1 MSALFHPFSGD
12 RLRIVA
18 VGFHGLR
25 DLLEELAPQHST
37 IAEVSVLDKAYSDA
51 VADIVAMRA
60 FRPVDAVVSAG
71 SNGSYLRQHLDLPV
85 VLVKAGGL
93 DIMRGL
99 ARASRN
105 TTHIALVTY
114 GDIAP
119 EVRHFCDT
127 FGLSVALRSYTTE
140 EDAEACVQEL
150 KAQGVQAIVA
160 PGLVVDLARACG
172 LEGVLLYSQGAV
184 REAMDDAIEV
194 ARISRLEASRREK
207 LNTILGKLKD
217 GVVAVNMDER
227 IETINPSMEALI
239 GLPATQLIGQR
250 LSEVSGALGLQQTL
264 RSGDTESE
272 QVEEVGGKTV
282 VVTRMPI
289 IEQGRQ
295 TGAVLVCQDPVA
307 IQRLDRNLRSRAQ
320 PRANIT
326 KYSLDHLVGQSQV
339 IREVRARALTCAQS
353 DATVLIIGESGT
365 GKELLAQGIHHASA
379 RRAQPFVAVNC
390 AAFPESLLES
400 ELFGYVEGAFTGSSR
415 GGKVGLFEAA
425 HTGTIFL
432 DEIGEMPPSLQTR
445 LLRVLQE
452 KEVLRLGST
461 EPTPVD
467 VRIIAATHRDLNA
480 QVQTGGFRRDL
491 FYRLNILL
499 IKLPSLRERKDD
511 LPLLARHLQEKV
523 AQRLRYRKPG
533 DDSIVA
539 AIVGVSRHYDWPGN
553 IRELENLIE
562 RTLVFRLPSSSS
574 SITADEILGIAPE
587 LFTHQGRLMPADAS
601 VVSGVSVNDAF
612 KPLGREATEYE
623 IAERE
628 AIRREAAGY
637 DAVGREAV
645 WHEAAGHTAA
655 QHGGGLH
662 KDAGQ
667 GGSTGPA
674 FAPQT
679 QGLRHRRS
687 AAEMA
692 HIKAVLDA
700 CHGNREAAAARLN
713 ISRTTL
719 WRKLKQLDEEQ

>member
-1 MSALFHPFSGD
+1 MSALFHRLAGD

-25 DLLEELAPQHST
+25 DLLEELAPQYST
-37 IAEVSVLDKAYSDA
+37 IAEVLVLDKAYSDA
-51 VADIVAMRA
+51 VADIAAMRVIH
-60 FRPVDAVVSAG
+60 PVDAVVSAG

-99 ARASRN
+99 ARASR
-105 TTHIALVTY
+105 HASRVALVTY
-114 GDIAP
+114 GDVAP

-140 EDAEACVQEL
+140 EDAETCVQAL
-150 KAQGVQAIVA
+150 MAQGVEAIVA

-239 GLPATQLIGQR
+239 GQPATQLIGQR
-250 LSEVSGALGLQQTL
+250 LGEVSRALSLQSTL
-264 RSGDTESE
+264 RSGETESE
-272 QVEEVGGKTV
+272 HVEQVGGKTV

-326 KYSLDHLVGQSQV
+326 KYSLDHLVGQSRA
-339 IREVRARALTCAQS
+339 ITEVRARALTCAQS
-353 DATVLIIGESGT
+353 GATVLIIGESGT

-379 RRAQPFVAVNC
+379 RRNQPFVAINC

-415 GGKVGLFEAA
+415 GGKTGLFEAA

-452 KEVLRLGST
+452 KEVLRLGAT

-480 QVQTGGFRRDL
+480 QVQAGAFRRDL

-499 IKLPSLRERKDD
+499 IKLPPLRERKDD

-523 AQRLRYRKPG
+523 AQRLKYRKPG

-539 AIVGVSRHYDWPGN
+539 TIVDVSQHYDWPGN

-562 RTLVFRLPSSSS
+562 RTLVFRLPSLSSG
-574 SITADEILGIAPE
+574 ITADELLGIAPE
-587 LFTHQGRLMPADAS
+587 LFAKPAVNMPEGEEPVNGLLQADRHES
-601 VVSGVSVNDAF
+601 
-612 KPLGREATEYE
+612 
-623 IAERE
+623 
-628 AIRREAAGY
+628 AGY
-637 DAVGREAV
+637 E
-645 WHEAAGHTAA
+645 TAR
-655 QHGGGLH
+655 HGGNLH
-662 KDAGQ
+662 GAGRQGSNAGRGDNTGDAI
-667 GGSTGPA
+667 
-674 FAPQT
+674 APMT
-679 QGLRHRRS
+679 QVLRHRRS
-687 AAEMA
+687 AAELA
-692 HIKAVLDA
+692 HIRSVLDA

-719 WRKLKQLDEEQ
+719 WRKLKLHEEGR